1 MDLFF
6 LLFLFFRCGTLQ
18 KALVVLE
25 VGKAELPA
33 PPSSRVYHDSDAFGR
48 KAGQSLVKDSE
59 NMGIDLNSNFSLL
72 QSVKWSPE
80 WQLTY
85 NLFFPPR
92 PNTSSTTIHGI
103 HPICSSTWPH
113 HPACMFSAPTS
124 QFAWQCVVVEP
135 AQPAGWG
142 ESTSWNW
149 QNIFPDIFRIFHE
162 GEIPWD
168 STSDSSDCPG
178 RLKWRRRQH

>member
-6 LLFLFFRCGTLQ
+6 LLFLFFRRGTLQ

-72 QSVKWSPE
+72 QSVKRSPE
-80 WQLTY
+80 
-85 NLFFPPR
+85 
-92 PNTSSTTIHGI
+92 
-103 HPICSSTWPH
+103 
-113 HPACMFSAPTS
+113 
-124 QFAWQCVVVEP
+124 
-135 AQPAGWG
+135 
-142 ESTSWNW
+142 
-149 QNIFPDIFRIFHE
+149 
-162 GEIPWD
+162 
-168 STSDSSDCPG
+168 
-178 RLKWRRRQH
+178 